1 MALPTNYLNA
11 FYLELKLNIVIM
23 KRSSRKG
30 SNAQLLTSSKQT
42 LDSADRE
49 EPSGDLAPVEE
60 APV

>member
-1 MALPTNYLNA
+1 
-11 FYLELKLNIVIM
+11 M
-23 KRSSRKG
+23 KKSSRKG
-30 SNAQLLTSSKQT
+30 SNAQLLSNSKAT